1 LSEKG
6 SCGGEYVC
14 GGEYPGEMSYI
25 FKVYGHWTLDSR
37 ASAWFCLDAPLAQEA
52 AVVHLVCWSFC
63 FSANLAVLRFGKTVV
78 FPFPVARCTIDK
90 PVQVLHVI
98 K

>member
-1 LSEKG
+1 MSEKG

-25 FKVYGHWTLDSR
+25 FKAYGHWTLDSR

-63 FSANLAVLRFGKTVV
+63 FSA
-78 FPFPVARCTIDK
+78 K
-90 PVQVLHVI
+90 PSRAEIWQDRRVSVSSR
-98 K
+98 